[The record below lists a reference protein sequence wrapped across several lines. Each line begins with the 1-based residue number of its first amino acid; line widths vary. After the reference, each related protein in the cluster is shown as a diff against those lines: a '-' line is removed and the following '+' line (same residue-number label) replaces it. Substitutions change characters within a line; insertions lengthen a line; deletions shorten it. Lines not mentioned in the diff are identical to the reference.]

1 MDLLGSRRHSPD
13 FEAFVEMHATRL
25 LRSAYFLTRDRGA
38 AEDLVQSTLLETFT
52 HWPKA
57 RESPAAY
64 ANRVLANLNRDRW
77 RRQATGRRHQQGEEE
92 RERLNSARRD
102 PDPTSGQIES
112 QLERTTMLEVINS
125 LPDRQ
130 REVLVL
136 RFYLDQ
142 SVPEIAEALRI
153 PEGTVKSSLS
163 RAIARMRHLL
173 LPVQCS
179 PIHGDT

>member
-38 AEDLVQSTLLETFT
+38 AEDL
-52 HWPKA
+52 PKA